1 MGRTLPEIGMTIIDP
16 QLTENNKGFFGV
28 DQNSTVVNAAL
39 PGYSMLSQFEGMD
52 GIGFE
57 VLFDLMGQNRPS
69 IIEEKDMGC
78 NEYPHNDLIQA
89 ITAEENIGLSYNTSM
104 RSAIQDNTL
113 IVKNIIKI
121 SPNPVSNQINITIHS
136 LNNIDLSIDIF
147 NFEGRIVRSI
157 LEKTNFQAILAYR
170 KI

>member
-1 MGRTLPEIGMTIIDP
+1 
-16 QLTENNKGFFGV
+16 
-28 DQNSTVVNAAL
+28 
-39 PGYSMLSQFEGMD
+39 
-52 GIGFE
+52 
-57 VLFDLMGQNRPS
+57 MGQNRPS

-78 NEYPHNDLIQA
+78 NEYPHNVLIQA